1 MGTANCPGEGAK
13 TPFISLCAG
22 IAWMINVSI
31 SIRRPRYHCGLTVG
45 AAWVPQLL
53 GYQCCLGTNSGFTF
67 NLALLWSLR
76 KRQEPWWCHTRVSN
90 LTFPPLSFLSFSS
103 FFSFFLFHFPS
114 LLSFLLEFFTEPA
127 YPIPGSALKWLGLVF
142 YLSPCEGFVSQ
153 FRRKLK
159 TATTAK
165 ATYKWNHSNGTKY

>member
-1 MGTANCPGEGAK
+1 MMP
-13 TPFISLCAG
+13 S
-22 IAWMINVSI
+22 S
-31 SIRRPRYHCGLTVG
+31 
-45 AAWVPQLL
+45 
-53 GYQCCLGTNSGFTF
+53 
-67 NLALLWSLR
+67 
-76 KRQEPWWCHTRVSN
+76 VSN

-114 LLSFLLEFFTEPA
+114 LLSFLLEFFIELV
-127 YPIPGSALKWLGLVF
+127 YLIPGLALKWLGLVF

-165 ATYKWNHSNGTKY
+165 ATYK